1 MLVTHW
7 LQSCGPL
14 RALAACSYPVCQHP
28 HGSKL
33 TTVVH
38 TPTLSTSLS
47 TPSLRHANHTW
58 AQCAPHS
65 GAPPASSHTSPRCE
79 AASNSRYRH
88 TCRAHPPP
96 TPTPPAPPPTPPRT
110 HAPPT
115 PPPPATAPTQPRPP
129 PNPTDPAP
137 VSPSDEPLQHPSRNF
152 TPYLGHWAPPLPIT
166 GTRTTKSC

>member
-14 RALAACSYPVCQHP
+14 RALAACRYPVCQHP

-58 AQCAPHS
+58 AQCAPHI
-65 GAPPASSHTSPRCE
+65 GAPPASSHTSPHCE

-88 TCRAHPPP
+88 TCR
-96 TPTPPAPPPTPPRT
+96 
-110 HAPPT
+110 
-115 PPPPATAPTQPRPP
+115 TQH
-129 PNPTDPAP
+129 DPVS
-137 VSPSDEPLQHPSRNF
+137 VSPSDEPLGDLAHRQR
-152 TPYLGHWAPPLPIT
+152 AVDPLPRRMSLYSILT
-166 GTRTTKSC
+166 QFQQALALYTSDTAPLPTTSTHITKSC